1 MRAVLIASALALA
14 SLATGAMAQN
24 SGSKCLRT
32 ILIDRT
38 KAPNDRT
45 ILFYMKNGAVY
56 QSTLP
61 TTCPQVS
68 IYGFSYVATPPDEI
82 CGNLQSIRV
91 IRNGA
96 VCLLGPFVQITPK
109 AAPSP

>member
-1 MRAVLIASALALA
+1 MRTVLLASALALVW
-14 SLATGAMAQN
+14 LATGAVAQN

-38 KAPNDRT
+38 KAPDDRT
-45 ILFYMKNGAVY
+45 LLFYMKNGAVY
-56 QSTLP
+56 QSTLAAN
-61 TTCPQVS
+61 CPQLS

-91 IRNGA
+91 IRSGA
-96 VCLLGPFVQITPK
+96 VCLLGPLVQITPK
-109 AAPSP
+109 AAPNP